1 MPGVQVGDG
10 AIIGTNSTVI
20 KNVSPYSV
28 VGGNPA
34 KEIKK
39 RFTDEQI
46 ERLLEIQWWNW
57 EIDKITEKLSV
68 LTDNNLEALNDF

>member
-10 AIIGTNSTVI
+10 AIIATNSTVI